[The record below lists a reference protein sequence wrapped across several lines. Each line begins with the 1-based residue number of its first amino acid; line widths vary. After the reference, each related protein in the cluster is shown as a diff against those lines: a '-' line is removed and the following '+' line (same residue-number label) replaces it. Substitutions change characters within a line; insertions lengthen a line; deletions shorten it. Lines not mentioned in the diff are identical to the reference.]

1 MMNLTTKVRRCQR
14 RTMRRKT
21 ETVGHSACSCS
32 FFADPTMA
40 SPPIPN
46 QEPATVVAKQPT
58 TTIELVF
65 VLG

>member
-1 MMNLTTKVRRCQR
+1 
-14 RTMRRKT
+14 MRRKT